1 MSGERQVAR
10 TSLRRAME
18 LPCGERG
25 CPEGLS
31 PSGGG
36 LGVSPR
42 NLYFKFPLSL
52 EGEGV
57 RG

>member
-1 MSGERQVAR
+1 MKGRNKLLKAMSSFR
-10 TSLRRAME
+10 
-18 LPCGERG
+18 ERG